1 MAEKRRA
8 DVTLVQQKLCESR
21 ERAQAAI
28 MEGRV
33 FLGEKRI
40 NKASETVGADETL
53 TLKSAANEYVS
64 RGALKLEKA
73 VRVFCADLKD
83 KVIMDIGSSTGGFT
97 DVCLRQGAKRVY
109 SIDVGYGQLDWKLR
123 NDPRVTV
130 MERTNARF
138 LEPDMFEEKP
148 AVTVMD
154 VSFISIRLILPAA
167 ASIMGDEGVFYTL
180 IKPQFEAGRENVGKN
195 GVVRNPAIHED
206 VINGIVRFAEEMEW
220 QTVSLDYSPITGPKG
235 NIEFL
240 AEIRKK
246 SSSREGITPEDV
258 RRAVAEAHEKIGR
271 LQE

>member
-8 DVTLVQQKLCESR
+8 DVLLVENHLCDSR

-33 FLGEKRI
+33 YIGEKRI
-40 NKASETVGADETL
+40 NKPSEMI
-53 TLKSAANEYVS
+53 SAEEMPTIRESEHDYVS

-73 VRVFCADLKD
+73 IRVFHADLKG
-83 KVIMDIGSSTGGFT
+83 KTVMDIGASTGGFT
-97 DVCLRQGAKRVY
+97 DVCLREGAAHVY

-130 MERTNARF
+130 MERTNARY
-138 LEPDMFEEKP
+138 LEPSMFP
-148 AVTVMD
+148 VRPQITVMD

-167 ASIMGDEGVFYTL
+167 VRVMGESGVFYSL
-180 IKPQFEAGRENVGKN
+180 IKPQFEAGRDRVGKN
-195 GVVRNPAIHED
+195 GVVRDPDAHIEVLNQMI
-206 VINGIVRFAEEMEW
+206 RFAEEMDW
-220 QTVSLDYSPITGPKG
+220 HVCALDFSPITGPKG

-246 SSSREGITPEDV
+246 APESDV
-258 RRAVAEAHEKIGR
+258 RLQVEDLVASAHHMMH
-271 LQE
+271 